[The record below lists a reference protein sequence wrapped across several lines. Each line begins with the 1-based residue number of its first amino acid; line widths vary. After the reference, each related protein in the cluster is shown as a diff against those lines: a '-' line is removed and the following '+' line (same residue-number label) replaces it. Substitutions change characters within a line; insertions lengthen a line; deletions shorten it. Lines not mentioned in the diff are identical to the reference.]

1 MDFLML
7 IIKSIGSLF
16 ALFIL
21 TNLLGKKQI
30 NQLNMFDYVIGISIG
45 NVVAE
50 MTVNKEVNFF
60 DGIIVM
66 AIYSLLYL
74 IVSFITIKSIKFR
87 KIISG
92 TPTILMENGKLIRN
106 GLKKVKIDVNEFLEE
121 ARTCGYFDISEL
133 EYAIMETNGKISFL
147 SKNKYTNV
155 TKDDL
160 NLKNSYKGPSIELI
174 IDGAIIDNNLKKINK
189 NRSWLITRLNNMNHK
204 DIKKMLLVIIDSN
217 EKITVFEDK

>member
-66 AIYSLLYL
+66 AIYSLLSL

>member
-66 AIYSLLYL
+66 AIYSLLSL

-189 NRSWLITRLNNMNHK
+189 NRSWLITRLNNMNYK

>member
-66 AIYSLLYL
+66 AIYSLLSL

-147 SKNKYTNV
+147 SKNKYTSV